1 MNETG
6 NPERMRSNQTREE
19 SISVGVEA
27 VEQLDQTV
35 LPDQRCDTSRTADAA
50 GETALVGAAR
60 QGSLRAFEELYRQT
74 GGAVFALCLRM
85 TNDPALAEDLVQ
97 ETFVRGWQ
105 RLRTF
110 RGESSFST
118 WIYRVAVN
126 VVLGHKRSRTQE
138 RTIGE
143 GREEHAWTDGAPIDL
158 RLDLERAISRLP
170 ERARLVLI
178 LHDIRGYRHREIA
191 GILGIAEGTS
201 KAQLHRARQLVRE
214 ALSP

>member
-1 MNETG
+1 M
-6 NPERMRSNQTREE
+6 
-19 SISVGVEA
+19 GVEA
-27 VEQLDQTV
+27 VEQLDRTGA
-35 LPDQRCDTSRTADAA
+35 LGQRCDAARTAEAA
-50 GETALVGAAR
+50 RERNLVGAAR
-60 QGSLRAFEELYRQT
+60 DGDLGAFEELYRQT
-74 GGAVFALCLRM
+74 GGTVFALCLRM

-97 ETFVRGWQ
+97 ETFVRGWR

-110 RGESSFST
+110 RGESAFST

-138 RTIGE
+138 QTIGE
-143 GREEHAWTDGAPIDL
+143 GRAERSSPGEGSQAPVDL

-170 ERARLVLI
+170 ERARLVLV

-191 GILGIAEGTS
+191 DILGIAEGTS
-201 KAQLHRARQLVRE
+201 KAQLHRARRLVRE

>member
-1 MNETG
+1 M
-6 NPERMRSNQTREE
+6 
-19 SISVGVEA
+19 
-27 VEQLDQTV
+27 EQLDRTGAFG
-35 LPDQRCDTSRTADAA
+35 QRCDAA
-50 GETALVGAAR
+50 RRAEAAREKHLVGAAR
-60 QGSLRAFEELYRQT
+60 DGDLGAFEELYRQN

-97 ETFVRGWQ
+97 ETFVRGWR

-110 RGESSFST
+110 RGESAFST

-138 RTIGE
+138 QTIGE
-143 GREEHAWTDGAPIDL
+143 GRAERSSLGEGSQAPVDL

-170 ERARLVLI
+170 ERARLVLV

-191 GILGIAEGTS
+191 DILGIAEGTS
-201 KAQLHRARQLVRE
+201 KAQLHRARRLVRE